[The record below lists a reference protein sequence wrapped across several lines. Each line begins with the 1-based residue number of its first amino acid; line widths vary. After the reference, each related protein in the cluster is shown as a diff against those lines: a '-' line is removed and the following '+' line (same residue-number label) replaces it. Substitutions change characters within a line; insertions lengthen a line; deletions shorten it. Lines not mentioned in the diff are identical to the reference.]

1 VHDREREYRR
11 DDVADSRHE
20 AENRVEPDAAVRAGD
35 PDRLVEEVR
44 EADQRQE
51 IGGERLG
58 HLAIIGSKI
67 AAFSSDGAPSR
78 AGIHSRRVRP
88 MSAQNLASS
97 APVQRRQPVVEAP
110 DFTRVMV
117 KKRSK
122 VLLYVAAVG
131 VAVVALVF
139 MLLQLV

>member
-1 VHDREREYRR
+1 
-11 DDVADSRHE
+11 
-20 AENRVEPDAAVRAGD
+20 
-35 PDRLVEEVR
+35 
-44 EADQRQE
+44 
-51 IGGERLG
+51 
-58 HLAIIGSKI
+58 
-67 AAFSSDGAPSR
+67 
-78 AGIHSRRVRP
+78 